1 MDNDHICGLIQC
13 LKEAK
18 SNLIEN
24 VWYNGFLQMVNSR
37 FYQQKENPFLPEE
50 DQNCPVCGTQM
61 ILIGEEYVRREL
73 EFISA
78 TYIMVEMA
86 KTHELNI
93 YGYLKFL
100 LKQRP
105 DKDMTDEQ
113 LADLALW
120 SEKIQSIKN
129 RM

>member
-86 KTHELNI
+86 KTHGLNI

>member
-86 KTHELNI
+86 KTHGLNI

-120 SEKIQSIKN
+120 SEKLQSIKN
-129 RM
+129 SM

>member
-86 KTHELNI
+86 KTHGLNI

-120 SEKIQSIKN
+120 SEKLQSIKN

>member
-1 MDNDHICGLIQC
+1 MFGIM
-13 LKEAK
+13 
-18 SNLIEN
+18 
-24 VWYNGFLQMVNSR
+24 GFFKWSIADFIN
-37 FYQQKENPFLPEE
+37 KKNPFLPEE

-86 KTHELNI
+86 KTHGLNI

>member
-73 EFISA
+73 EFIYA
-78 TYIMVEMA
+78 NYIMVEMS
-86 KTHELNI
+86 KTNGLNI

>member
-1 MDNDHICGLIQC
+1 MDNDHRCGLIQC

-37 FYQQKENPFLPEE
+37 FYQQKNPFLPEE

-86 KTHELNI
+86 KTHGLNI

-120 SEKIQSIKN
+120 SEKLQSIKN
-129 RM
+129 SM

>member
-61 ILIGEEYVRREL
+61 ILIGEGYVRREL
-73 EFISA
+73 DFC
-78 TYIMVEMA
+78 
-86 KTHELNI
+86 
-93 YGYLKFL
+93 
-100 LKQRP
+100 
-105 DKDMTDEQ
+105 
-113 LADLALW
+113 
-120 SEKIQSIKN
+120 
-129 RM
+129 